1 VESICCVWVSAAVK
15 VKTVIN
21 AKLSQ
26 NCGDC
31 TEWNLKASE

>member
-1 VESICCVWVSAAVK
+1 MESVCCVWVSAAVK
-15 VKTVIN
+15 KTVIN

-31 TEWNLKASE
+31 SGI

>member
-21 AKLSQ
+21 AKLSP

>member
-1 VESICCVWVSAAVK
+1 MESICCVWVSAAVK
-15 VKTVIN
+15 WKTVIN

-31 TEWNLKASE
+31 SGI